1 MTVVNILLLSLCS
14 TQAWLILIDIIIG
27 KIQMSLYELYV
38 KTPDGRVKLFNNFE
52 NKSIAEH
59 WRDVISLYDPN
70 REVWLEE
77 VEQKESLSAT
87 KK

>member
-1 MTVVNILLLSLCS
+1 
-14 TQAWLILIDIIIG
+14 
-27 KIQMSLYELYV
+27 MSLYELYV
-38 KTPDGRVKLFNNFE
+38 KTPDGRIKLFNNFE